1 MEHRGAGQRPSP
13 RPSHPTFRA
22 ILLMAALLVAIVALA
37 YLSASS

>member
-1 MEHRGAGQRPSP
+1 MQHRGPGQ

-22 ILLMAALLVAIVALA
+22 VVLMAALLVAIVALA

>member
-1 MEHRGAGQRPSP
+1 MEHQGSGQRPSH